1 MRTVTCKELGSVT
14 AISVGTTYNV
24 IEESGSRYTIIND
37 KGVQANYG
45 KNLFNAPV
53 EVREEPVAE
62 AQPARA
68 RRGRPARVQQ
78 AEAAGVAVPAPIR
91 VVNEIEIETRAT
103 SYDGRIK
110 FTTVF
115 DFGENS
121 RLEHAIG
128 EIITAS
134 GVSASCG
141 IQSIDGID
149 SLANYIQTLRT
160 QFTAFVG
167 SNRGVFVLAEDFD
180 VEDMFASI
188 SGALLQDIIS
198 TFQGGD
204 AEVRAALLLVSTTED
219 NLRHSPALREA
230 LDTASSSSTPA
241 VVNPNSGNSI
251 ISWMIPVEA

>member
-45 KNLFNAPV
+45 KNLFNNPV

-68 RRGRPARVQQ
+68 RRGRPAGVRQ
-78 AEAAGVAVPAPIR
+78 AEAPVVPAPIR
-91 VVNEIEIETRAT
+91 VVDEIEIETRAT
-103 SYDGRIK
+103 SDDGRIK

-149 SLANYIQTLRT
+149 SLANYIHTLRD
-160 QFTAFVG
+160 QFTSFVER
-167 SNRGVFVLAEDFD
+167 NRGVFTLSPDFNT
-180 VEDMFASI
+180 EDMFSSI

-219 NLRHSPALREA
+219 NLRNSPALREA